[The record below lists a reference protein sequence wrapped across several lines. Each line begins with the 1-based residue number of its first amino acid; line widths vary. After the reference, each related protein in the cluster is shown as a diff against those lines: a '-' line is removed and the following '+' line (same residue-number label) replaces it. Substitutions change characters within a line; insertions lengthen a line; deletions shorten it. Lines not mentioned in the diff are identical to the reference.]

1 MNRIATSF
9 KNYFKDKDLE
19 ALEQSQDTIFVLSR
33 KLEFLYFNKA
43 WFLFA
48 ANNNG
53 EPFISNK
60 VLIGSNFE
68 NFVLGDLRNFYL
80 EKYKMVLEKNEKW
93 THLYECSSKNEF
105 RIFQQNVIP
114 LKNGFGLLVTNSL
127 IKENTIENKKDNN
140 ITLKSFLD
148 EYGNYNQCSNCR
160 KTKKTDENLWVW
172 IPEIIDTKIEN
183 ISHTICPICFELY
196 WK

>member
-1 MNRIATSF
+1 MDRITTSF
-9 KNYFKDKDLE
+9 KNYFKGKDLE
-19 ALEQSQDTIFVLSR
+19 ALEQSPDTIFVLSSNL
-33 KLEFLYFNKA
+33 KFLYFNKA

-48 ANNNG
+48 AKNNG
-53 EPFISNK
+53 EPFITTK

-68 NFVLGDLRNFYL
+68 NFILGDLRNFYL

-93 THLYECSSKNEF
+93 THHYECSSKNEF

-127 IKENTIENKKDNN
+127 IIENTIENKKDYS
-140 ITLKSFLD
+140 IKLKSFID
-148 EYGNYNQCSNCR
+148 ESGNFNQCSNCR
-160 KTKKTDENLWVW
+160 KTKKTEGNLWAW
-172 IPEIIDTKIEN
+172 IPEIIDTKITN
-183 ISHTICPICFELY
+183 VSHTICPICFELY